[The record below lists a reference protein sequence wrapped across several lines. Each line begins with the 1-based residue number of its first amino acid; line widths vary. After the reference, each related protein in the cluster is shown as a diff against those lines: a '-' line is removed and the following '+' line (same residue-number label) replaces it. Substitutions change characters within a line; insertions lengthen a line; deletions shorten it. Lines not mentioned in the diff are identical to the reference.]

1 MTRMVDAIIP
11 VPATPRNRSAT
22 EHPSPANP
30 SPPLPSPSDISRY
43 LNHASEKL
51 GVRSAQA
58 FVSPLKRKSYGPDIL
73 SQVPDSDLAG
83 LGIPPGDIIRLK
95 NGSEGWWKKQKQV
108 GGKGPDANSFNQDQ
122 QKDEEE
128 EETVGYE
135 YKYPDGG
142 GVHYSGPPMIRGDQG
157 PHDSSTTYYNQ
168 ACHARLPIPLGFT
181 ASPYGD
187 PEADPNY
194 WR

>member
-1 MTRMVDAIIP
+1 MVDALIP
-11 VPATPRNRSAT
+11 GSVPTTPHSSAT
-22 EHPSPANP
+22 ELPSPVNS

-43 LNHASEKL
+43 LNYASEKL

-95 NGSEGWWKKQKQV
+95 NGSEGWWKKQKQA
-108 GGKGPDANSFNQDQ
+108 GDKGPDTNSFFNEQDQ
-122 QKDEEE
+122 QKDDDEK
-128 EETVGYE
+128 TVGYE

-157 PHDSSTTYYNQ
+157 PHDICTTYYNE
-168 ACHARLPIPLGFT
+168 ACQERLPIPSGFT
-181 ASPYGD
+181 APPYGD

>member
-1 MTRMVDAIIP
+1 MVDAIIL
-11 VPATPRNRSAT
+11 VPATPRNRSST
-22 EHPSPANP
+22 ELPSPVNP
-30 SPPLPSPSDISRY
+30 SPPLPSPSDISQY

-51 GVRSAQA
+51 GVCSAQA
-58 FVSPLKRKSYGPDIL
+58 FVSPLKWRSYGPNIL

-83 LGIPPGDIIRLK
+83 LGIPLGDIIRLK

-122 QKDEEE
+122 QKDDEE

-157 PHDSSTTYYNQ
+157 PD
-168 ACHARLPIPLGFT
+168 
-181 ASPYGD
+181 
-187 PEADPNY
+187 
-194 WR
+194 